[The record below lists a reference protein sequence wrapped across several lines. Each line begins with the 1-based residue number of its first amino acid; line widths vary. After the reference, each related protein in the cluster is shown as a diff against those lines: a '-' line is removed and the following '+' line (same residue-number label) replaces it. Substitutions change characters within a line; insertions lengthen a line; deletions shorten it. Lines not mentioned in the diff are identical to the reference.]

1 MRLLYY
7 TWRVMGFVLP
17 RLHTHRVTDT
27 VFAFTLRPDAEGLIT
42 DPWGQF
48 VTFLSRIYEE
58 VKTK

>member
-1 MRLLYY
+1 MRLFYITRHGIVCL
-7 TWRVMGFVLP
+7 
-17 RLHTHRVTDT
+17 HRVTDT
-27 VFAFTLRPDAEGLIT
+27 VFTLRPDAEGLIT